1 MITGA
6 AYLQKLLNIKNG
18 SEGFMK
24 DNFPISW
31 IPVPGKDNQSF
42 GVSNCPG
49 KHQNSLLKKLSLKN
63 DLNSIW
69 NQEINCI
76 VSLITKDELKKLDIN
91 DFDKTITEYGFE
103 HYSVEIQDLGIP
115 STNQLGTFKV
125 LTKNIIVAIKTEK
138 KVLIH
143 CNAGLGRSGLFAGI
157 LVKEM
162 TNINHPIEYI
172 RKFRKGA
179 IETKE
184 QEEFISFW

>member
-1 MITGA
+1 M
-6 AYLQKLLNIKNG
+6 KN
-18 SEGFMK
+18 
-24 DNFPISW
+24 NFPISW

-115 STNQLGTFKV
+115 SKNQFGTFKI

>member
-18 SEGFMK
+18 SEGYMK

-63 DLNSIW
+63 DLSSIW
-69 NQEINCI
+69 DQKINCI

-115 STNQLGTFKV
+115 STNQLGAFKI

-162 TNINHPIEYI
+162 TDINHPIEYI

-184 QEEFISFW
+184 QKEFIGIW

>member
-31 IPVPGKDNQSF
+31 IPVPSKDNQSF

-63 DLNSIW
+63 DLNSIC

-115 STNQLGTFKV
+115 STNQLGTFKI

-162 TNINHPIEYI
+162 TDINHPIDYI

>member
-6 AYLQKLLNIKNG
+6 AYLQKLLNIKN
-18 SEGFMK
+18 SFEGFMK
-24 DNFPISW
+24 NNFPISW
-31 IPVPGKDNQSF
+31 IPVPSKDNQSF

-115 STNQLGTFKV
+115 STNQLGTFKI

-162 TNINHPIEYI
+162 TDINHPIDYI

>member
-1 MITGA
+1 MITRA

-115 STNQLGTFKV
+115 STNQLGAFKI

-162 TNINHPIEYI
+162 TDINHPIDYI

>member
-1 MITGA
+1 MITRA

-91 DFDKTITEYGFE
+91 DFDRTITEYGFE

-115 STNQLGTFKV
+115 STNQLGTFKI

-162 TNINHPIEYI
+162 TDINHPIDYI

>member
-115 STNQLGTFKV
+115 STNQLGTFKI

-162 TNINHPIEYI
+162 TDINHPIDYI

>member
-1 MITGA
+1 MITRA

-115 STNQLGTFKV
+115 STNQLGTFKI

>member
-1 MITGA
+1 MIIGA

-18 SEGFMK
+18 SEGYMK

-63 DLNSIW
+63 DLSSIW
-69 NQEINCI
+69 DQEINCI

-115 STNQLGTFKV
+115 STNQLGTFKI

>member
-1 MITGA
+1 MITRA

-91 DFDKTITEYGFE
+91 DFDRTITEYGFE

-115 STNQLGTFKV
+115 STNQLGTFKI

-157 LVKEM
+157 LIKEM
-162 TNINHPIEYI
+162 TDINHPIDYI

>member
-1 MITGA
+1 MITRA

-31 IPVPGKDNQSF
+31 IPIPGKDNQSF

-115 STNQLGTFKV
+115 STNQLGTFKI
-125 LTKNIIVAIKTEK
+125 LTKNIIGAIKTEK

-162 TNINHPIEYI
+162 TDINHPIDYI

>member
-63 DLNSIW
+63 DLSSIW
-69 NQEINCI
+69 DQGINCI

-115 STNQLGTFKV
+115 STNQLGTFKI

-162 TNINHPIEYI
+162 TDINHPIDYI

>member
-1 MITGA
+1 MITRA

>member
-63 DLNSIW
+63 DLSSIW
-69 NQEINCI
+69 DQEINCI

-115 STNQLGTFKV
+115 STNQLGTFKI

-157 LVKEM
+157 LIKEM
-162 TNINHPIEYI
+162 TDINHPIDYI

>member
-18 SEGFMK
+18 SEGYMK

-31 IPVPGKDNQSF
+31 IPVPGQDNQSF

-91 DFDKTITEYGFE
+91 DFDKTITEHGFE

-115 STNQLGTFKV
+115 STNQLGTFKI

-162 TNINHPIEYI
+162 TDINHPIDYI

>member
-1 MITGA
+1 MITRA

-162 TNINHPIEYI
+162 TDINHPIDYI

>member
-1 MITGA
+1 MITRA

-49 KHQNSLLKKLSLKN
+49 KHQNNLLKKLSLKN
-63 DLNSIW
+63 DLSSIW
-69 NQEINCI
+69 DQEINCI

-115 STNQLGTFKV
+115 STNQLGTFKI

-162 TNINHPIEYI
+162 TDINHPIDYI

>member
-1 MITGA
+1 MITRA

-63 DLNSIW
+63 DLSSIW
-69 NQEINCI
+69 DQEINCI

-115 STNQLGTFKV
+115 STNQLGTFKI

-162 TNINHPIEYI
+162 TDINHPIDYI

>member
-6 AYLQKLLNIKNG
+6 AYLQKLHNIKSG
-18 SEGFMK
+18 SEGYMK

-115 STNQLGTFKV
+115 STNQLSTFKI
-125 LTKNIIVAIKTEK
+125 LTKNIIIAIKTEK

-162 TNINHPIEYI
+162 TDINHPINYI

>member
-1 MITGA
+1 MITRA

-31 IPVPGKDNQSF
+31 IPVPGQDNQSF

-63 DLNSIW
+63 DLSSIW
-69 NQEINCI
+69 DQGINCI

-91 DFDKTITEYGFE
+91 DFDRTITEYGFE

-115 STNQLGTFKV
+115 STNQLGTFKI

-162 TNINHPIEYI
+162 TDINHPIDYI

>member
-1 MITGA
+1 MITRA

-63 DLNSIW
+63 DLSSIW
-69 NQEINCI
+69 DQGINCI

-115 STNQLGTFKV
+115 STNQLGTFKI

-162 TNINHPIEYI
+162 TDINHPIDYI

>member
-24 DNFPISW
+24 DSFPISW

-69 NQEINCI
+69 NQKINCI

-115 STNQLGTFKV
+115 STNQLGTFKI
-125 LTKNIIVAIKTEK
+125 LTKNIIVAIKTDK

-143 CNAGLGRSGLFAGI
+143 CNAGLGRSGLLAGI
-157 LVKEM
+157 LIKEM
-162 TNINHPIEYI
+162 TDINHPIDYI

>member
-115 STNQLGTFKV
+115 STNQLGTFKI

-162 TNINHPIEYI
+162 TDIKHPIEYI

>member
-18 SEGFMK
+18 SEGYMK

-115 STNQLGTFKV
+115 STNQLGTFKI

-162 TNINHPIEYI
+162 TDINHPIDYI

>member
-1 MITGA
+1 MITRA

-91 DFDKTITEYGFE
+91 DFDKTITKYGFE

-115 STNQLGTFKV
+115 STNQLGTFKI

-162 TNINHPIEYI
+162 TDINHPIDYI

>member
-1 MITGA
+1 MITRA

-63 DLNSIW
+63 DLNSIC

-115 STNQLGTFKV
+115 STNQLGTFKI

-162 TNINHPIEYI
+162 TDINHPIDYI

>member
-1 MITGA
+1 MITRA

-91 DFDKTITEYGFE
+91 DFDRTITEYGFE

-115 STNQLGTFKV
+115 STNQLGTFKI

-162 TNINHPIEYI
+162 TDINHPFDYI

>member
-1 MITGA
+1 MITRA

-49 KHQNSLLKKLSLKN
+49 KDQNSLLKKLSLKN

-91 DFDKTITEYGFE
+91 DFDKTITEHGFE

-115 STNQLGTFKV
+115 STNQLGTFKI

-162 TNINHPIEYI
+162 TDINHPIDYI

>member
-1 MITGA
+1 MITRA

-69 NQEINCI
+69 DQEINYI

-115 STNQLGTFKV
+115 STNQLDTFKI

-162 TNINHPIEYI
+162 TDINHPIDYI

>member
-1 MITGA
+1 MITRA

-76 VSLITKDELKKLDIN
+76 VSLITKDELKKLDIS

-115 STNQLGTFKV
+115 STNQLGTFKI
-125 LTKNIIVAIKTEK
+125 LNKNIIVAIKTEK

-162 TNINHPIEYI
+162 TDINHPIDYI

>member
-49 KHQNSLLKKLSLKN
+49 KHQNNLLKKLSLKN

-115 STNQLGTFKV
+115 STNQLGTFKI

-162 TNINHPIEYI
+162 TDINHPIDYI

>member
-63 DLNSIW
+63 DLSSIW
-69 NQEINCI
+69 DQEINCI

-91 DFDKTITEYGFE
+91 DFDRTITEYGFE

-115 STNQLGTFKV
+115 STNQLGTFKI

-162 TNINHPIEYI
+162 TDINHPIDYI

>member
-76 VSLITKDELKKLDIN
+76 VSLITQDELKKLDIN

-115 STNQLGTFKV
+115 STNQLGTFKI

-157 LVKEM
+157 LIKEM
-162 TNINHPIEYI
+162 TDINHPIDYI

>member
-1 MITGA
+1 MITRA

-91 DFDKTITEYGFE
+91 DFDRTITEYGFE

-115 STNQLGTFKV
+115 STNQLGTFKI

-162 TNINHPIEYI
+162 TDINHPIAYI

>member
-49 KHQNSLLKKLSLKN
+49 KHQNSLLKKLSLKD
-63 DLNSIW
+63 DLSSVRD
-69 NQEINCI
+69 QEINCI

-115 STNQLGTFKV
+115 STNQLGTFKI

>member
-1 MITGA
+1 MITRA

-76 VSLITKDELKKLDIN
+76 VSLITKGELKKLDIN
-91 DFDKTITEYGFE
+91 DFDRTITEYGFE

-115 STNQLGTFKV
+115 STNQLGTFKI

-162 TNINHPIEYI
+162 TDINHPIDYI

>member
-1 MITGA
+1 MITRA

-115 STNQLGTFKV
+115 STNQLGTFKI

-157 LVKEM
+157 LIKEM
-162 TNINHPIEYI
+162 TDINHPIDYI

>member
-1 MITGA
+1 MIIGA

-115 STNQLGTFKV
+115 STNQLGTFKI

-162 TNINHPIEYI
+162 TDINHPIDYI

>member
-1 MITGA
+1 MITRA
-6 AYLQKLLNIKNG
+6 AYLQKLHNIKNG
-18 SEGFMK
+18 SEGYMK

-115 STNQLGTFKV
+115 STNQLGTFKI

-162 TNINHPIEYI
+162 TDTNHPIDYI